1 MEGDLSEVQEDL
13 IKRIIASNLK
23 TKEWFEKLEND
34 MKDLFVR
41 HSYLAMTQG
50 RILKKIERMN
60 ERVNN
65 IESSIGMFY
74 LQLSKV
80 LYISFGRFLLA
91 VESRD
96 LSQTDKNIEIILSF
110 PSFNL

>member
-1 MEGDLSEVQEDL
+1 
-13 IKRIIASNLK
+13 
-23 TKEWFEKLEND
+23 

-50 RILKKIERMN
+50 RILKRIERMN

-80 LYISFGRFLLA
+80 LYISFDRFLLA

-96 LSQTDKNIEIILSF
+96 LSQTDKSVIRVSSFSILHN
-110 PSFNL
+110 FNFLTIKLTVILKTTI

>member
-23 TKEWFEKLEND
+23 SKEWFEKLEND

-50 RILKKIERMN
+50 RILKKIEGMN

-74 LQLSKV
+74 LQLSNV
-80 LYISFGRFLLA
+80 LYISFDRFLLA

-96 LSQTDKNIEIILSF
+96 LSQTDKNIENILSF